1 MAAYPLSAAPT
12 VDVLPVILAILAL
25 LLLGVSLAR
34 RRVIIL
40 PVGLLLLAGE
50 YLAVAAA
57 RWPALDPATPLYAG
71 ALLLLA
77 EVSAWALEPQ
87 WSSRTDPD
95 LGQRR
100 ALHVAVI
107 VLGAIVL
114 DAMLLFA
121 ATVSV
126 GSTLLVTAAGV
137 AAAVG
142 CLVLIVVLARR

>member
-87 WSSRTDPD
+87 WSSRADPD
-95 LGQRR
+95 LGRRR
-100 ALHVAVI
+100 ALHVAVV

-126 GSTLLVTAAGV
+126 GSTLLVTAAGGG
-137 AAAVG
+137 AAVG